1 MGQRTLAFTKLLLLR
16 VFSCNSLRLHE
27 RPDIY
32 ASANIHPT
40 FLKRQKQYTIPQY
53 RSNEYV
59 RDIEFAS
66 TATRERN

>member
-27 RPDIY
+27 RPNIY

-40 FLKRQKQYTIPQY
+40 FLKRQKTIHHTT
-53 RSNEYV
+53 
-59 RDIEFAS
+59 I
-66 TATRERN
+66 

>member
-16 VFSCNSLRLHE
+16 VFYNSLRLHE

-40 FLKRQKQYTIPQY
+40 FLKRKETIHHTT
-53 RSNEYV
+53 
-59 RDIEFAS
+59 I
-66 TATRERN
+66 

>member
-16 VFSCNSLRLHE
+16 VFSLRLHE

-40 FLKRQKQYTIPQY
+40 FLKQKETIHHTT
-53 RSNEYV
+53 
-59 RDIEFAS
+59 I
-66 TATRERN
+66 